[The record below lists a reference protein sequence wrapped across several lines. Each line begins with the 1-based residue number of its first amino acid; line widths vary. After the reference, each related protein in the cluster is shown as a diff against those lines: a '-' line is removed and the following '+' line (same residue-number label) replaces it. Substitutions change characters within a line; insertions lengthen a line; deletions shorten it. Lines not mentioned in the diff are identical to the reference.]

1 MGVYTKSHSQP
12 GVEARSLVVVE
23 PSLGARL
30 GKRSLGDTLRVKF
43 TLYGY
48 HEDVKYGTHT
58 WFPATN
64 MNKITS
70 PTLAVTVE
78 GYNKG
83 NENKPN
89 RKAVIQTAKVLPP

>member
-1 MGVYTKSHSQP
+1 M
-12 GVEARSLVVVE
+12 
-23 PSLGARL
+23 